1 MTKNWLSL
9 VFCSALALGAVQGAA
24 QAADPVQI
32 GVIAN
37 LTGSAVKTSV
47 QMTRGVELA
56 ADAINAAGG
65 INGAPVKL
73 ITEDSENRGQE
84 ALNAANKLYNVDKVP
99 VAIMFGGSSLMIP
112 VAELAKEKGKVLV
125 NTSSSSP
132 KLGNYPGTL
141 FSILPLDDIV
151 GKELGLLIADSGAKT
166 AAIVVPN
173 NTFGLGVAEAAA
185 AAFESK
191 GGKIVKKVAFT
202 EGQPD
207 YRADVQPV
215 VAAKPDVIITA
226 GYGDDSRAMLKAARE
241 LGLTSKWYAAYPSI
255 LEIENKDWMS
265 GKLFGVDNGGYA
277 QPAGKAVADKYAAK
291 YGKPDEM
298 LAHVYYGYDALM
310 VVAEAIKKAGSA
322 DPAAIAKAM
331 PEAVKAYDGATG
343 KIVWD
348 ARNQRVSPPIDI
360 IEYKGGEF
368 VTTGTRN

>member
-1 MTKNWLSL
+1 MKKILSL
-9 VFCSALALGAVQGAA
+9 AFCSALALAAVQGPAR
-24 QAADPVQI
+24 AADPIEI

-65 INGAPVKL
+65 IDGRPVKL
-73 ITEDSENRGQE
+73 IVEDSENRAQE

-99 VAIMFGGSSLMIP
+99 AAIMFGGSGLMIP
-112 VAELAKEKGKVLV
+112 VAELAKEKGRVLV

-151 GKELGLLIADSGAKT
+151 GKELGLLMADSGAKT

-173 NTFGLGVAEAAA
+173 STFGLGVAEAAA
-185 AAFESK
+185 AAFEAK

-207 YRADVQPV
+207 YRADIQPV
-215 VAAKPDVIITA
+215 VPAKPDVIITA

-241 LGLTSKWYAAYPSI
+241 LGLTAKWYAAYPSI
-255 LEIENKDWMS
+255 LEIENKDFLD
-265 GKLFGVDNGGYA
+265 GKLFGVDNGGYS
-277 QPAGKAVADKYAAK
+277 QPAGKAVADKYGAK
-291 YGKPDEM
+291 FNGTADLM
-298 LAHVYYGYDALM
+298 AHVYYGYDALM
-310 VVAEAIKKAGSA
+310 VVAAAIKKAGSA
-322 DPAAIAKAM
+322 EPAAIAKAL
-331 PEAVKAYDGATG
+331 PDVVKAYDGATG
-343 KIVWD
+343 KIAWD
-348 ARNQRVSPPIDI
+348 ARGQRIAPPIDV
-360 IEYKGGEF
+360 IEYKAGDF
-368 VTTGTRN
+368 VTTATRN